1 MVKNHVNNIT
11 STKKGGED
19 EDIAEDKT
27 DHFRTVPG
35 WSNDPARQGYLPQG
49 IQYKEYVVPNY
60 GIRGPGPQRIVV
72 GADGSWYYTPDHYDT
87 FIRFKP

>member
-35 WSNDPARQGYLPQG
+35 
-49 IQYKEYVVPNY
+49 
-60 GIRGPGPQRIVV
+60 
-72 GADGSWYYTPDHYDT
+72 
-87 FIRFKP
+87 